1 MTFLARQLVE
11 AYEEVLSLGL
21 NQCKLSRPMW
31 RLFLCCLGGL
41 SGIVKVCTFRTTACE
56 AIGGLRVEALSGS
69 LSCRRRSSRGKI
81 GQLVEALF
89 GESGI

>member
-1 MTFLARQLVE
+1 M
-11 AYEEVLSLGL
+11 
-21 NQCKLSRPMW
+21 
-31 RLFLCCLGGL
+31 CCLGGL
-41 SGIVKVCTFRTTACE
+41 SGVVKVCTIRTTACE

-89 GESGI
+89 GESKIWTNQEKRVWTITTDVVGQSRFASVG

>member
-1 MTFLARQLVE
+1 MA
-11 AYEEVLSLGL
+11 A
-21 NQCKLSRPMW
+21 
-31 RLFLCCLGGL
+31 FLCCLGGL